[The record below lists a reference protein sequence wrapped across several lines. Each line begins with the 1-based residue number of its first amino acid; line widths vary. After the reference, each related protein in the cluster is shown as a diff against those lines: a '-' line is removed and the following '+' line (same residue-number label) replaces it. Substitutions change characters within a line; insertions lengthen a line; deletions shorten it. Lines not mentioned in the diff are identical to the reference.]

1 MNEIIITGST
11 GLGNSALGKVTARII
26 KSINSEIGNEKA
38 RALDV
43 AKVANEELYAKAGF
57 ESVAEWA
64 EKFFGWN
71 KSKVSRY
78 CSIVREFADNAEI
91 WDAYS
96 VTQMIECLSLKGDYK
111 PMTDGRIIPEM
122 SAKEIREFVKE
133 YKTVIDIGTD
143 AEGTPETGAEGAP
156 ETDAEGT
163 PETEGE
169 KSFTFEG
176 HAADIAA
183 FINSLGMDA
192 DTRVKIT
199 IDLF

>member
-38 RALDV
+38 SALDV
-43 AKVANEELYAKAGF
+43 AKVATEELYAKAGF

-64 EKFFGWN
+64 EKFFGW
-71 KSKVSRY
+71 KKTKVSRY
-78 CSIVREFADNAEI
+78 CSIVREFSDNAEI

-96 VTQMIECLSLKGDYK
+96 ATQMIECLPLKGDYA

-122 SAKEIREFVKE
+122 SAKEIRDFVKE
-133 YKTVIDIGTD
+133 YKAVIDIGADT
-143 AEGTPETGAEGAP
+143 EETPETNTEEAP
-156 ETDAEGT
+156 EAD
-163 PETEGE
+163 GE

-176 HAADIAA
+176 HAADMAA
-183 FINSLGMDA
+183 FINSLGMSA
-192 DTRVKIT
+192 DTRIKIT
-199 IDLF
+199 VDLF

>member
-26 KSINSEIGNEKA
+26 KSINTDINNEKA

-43 AKVANEELYAKAGF
+43 AKVATEELYSKAGF
-57 ESVAEWA
+57 ATVAEWA
-64 EKFFGWN
+64 EKFFGWG

-78 CSIVREFADNAEI
+78 CSIVREFADNTEI

-96 VTQMIECLSLKGDYK
+96 VSQLIECLALKGDYA
-111 PMTDGRIIPEM
+111 PMSDGRIIPEM
-122 SAKEIREFVKE
+122 SAKEIREYIKA
-133 YKTVIDIGTD
+133 YNTVIDIEAEDATD
-143 AEGTPETGAEGAP
+143 AEEAEDVT
-156 ETDAEGT
+156 ESEGD
-163 PETEGE
+163 GE
-169 KSFTFEG
+169 ITFTFEG

-183 FINSLGMDA
+183 FINSLGMSA

-199 IDLF
+199 VDLF